1 MEFSNVYIIN
11 ACEETIPHSSSIKD
25 NIEEERRLFYV
36 GITRAIN
43 NLYLFSP
50 RSRRG
55 QFKEVSRF
63 IVEGQLND
71 MPVETYGYEV
81 GDKIAHKTYGIGEI
95 EELKEDKITISF
107 GNTIRSFSFKILLD
121 NGLIQKAE

>member
-1 MEFSNVYIIN
+1 MEFRNVYVIN
-11 ACEETIPHSSSIKD
+11 CVEETIPHASSIKD

-36 GITRAIN
+36 GITRAID

-63 IVEGQLND
+63 IVEGKLND
-71 MPVETYGYEV
+71 MPVETYGFEV
-81 GDKIAHKTYGIGEI
+81 GNKVAHRTYGIGEI
-95 EELKEDKITISF
+95 EELKDDKIIISF
-107 GNTIRSFSFKILLD
+107 DNIIRSFSFKILID
-121 NGLIQKAE
+121 NGLIQKVE